1 MTKLD
6 MIGESI
12 EDKKIMKGI
21 KENFIRTRELNA
33 KREAQAKRDKIKTF
47 FAKRADFLF
56 KLFNIAIA
64 VFISFPRIKFKTK
77 RPFLGTSNT
86 VLAVALASIFKS
98 PF

>member
-21 KENFIRTRELNA
+21 KENFIRTRELNT

-47 FAKRADFLF
+47 FA
-56 KLFNIAIA
+56 N
-64 VFISFPRIKFKTK
+64 FI
-77 RPFLGTSNT
+77 LG
-86 VLAVALASIFKS
+86 VLASGGMFLLWMIIGLIENWKF
-98 PF
+98 